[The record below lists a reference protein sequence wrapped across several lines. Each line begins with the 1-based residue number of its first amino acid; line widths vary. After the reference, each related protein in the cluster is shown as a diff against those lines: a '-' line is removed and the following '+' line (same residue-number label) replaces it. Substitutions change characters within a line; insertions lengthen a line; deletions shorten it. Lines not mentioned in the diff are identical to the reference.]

1 MTAMPTR
8 AVTLDA
14 FGTLI
19 AMDPPAPLL
28 SAALADDG
36 YAIPADVVEDALRR
50 EIAHYRA
57 RMHIG
62 ADAAGVEELRA
73 ECGAVLADALGPAGP
88 DPATATQM
96 LLRSLRFRLHHDV
109 PGLLDALEAR
119 GVRMAVVSNW
129 DAALA
134 GHLHRLGV
142 ADRLAVVLASAAV
155 GAAKPDPEIFLQAAR
170 AMDVDPAAVLH
181 VGDRRRE
188 DYEGARAAG
197 MRAVLLDRTG
207 TLRGPDVVH
216 SLDQVATGITP

>member
-28 SAALADDG
+28 SAALADGG
-36 YAIPADVVEDALRR
+36 YTIPADVVEDALRR

-62 ADAAGVEELRA
+62 ADAAGVAALRA

-88 DPATATQM
+88 DPATATQL
-96 LLRSLRFRLHHDV
+96 LLRSLRFRLYADV
-109 PGLLDALEAR
+109 PGLLDALDAR

-129 DAALA
+129 DAGLA
-134 GHLHRLGV
+134 GHLARLGV
-142 ADRLAVVLASAAV
+142 ADRFAVVLASAAA
-155 GAAKPDPEIFLQAAR
+155 GAAKPDRAIFLEAAR

-207 TLRGPDVVH
+207 TLPGPDVVH
-216 SLDQVATGITP
+216 SLDHVTTAFTP